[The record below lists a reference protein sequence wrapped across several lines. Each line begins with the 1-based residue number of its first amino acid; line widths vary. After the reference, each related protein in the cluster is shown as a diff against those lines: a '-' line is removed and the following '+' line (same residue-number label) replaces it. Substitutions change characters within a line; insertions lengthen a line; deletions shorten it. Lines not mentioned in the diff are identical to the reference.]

1 LEFKQNG
8 ENIMGY
14 KMTAEEFVRIEQRE
28 GWYWPFKDR
37 SCWPWLQ
44 NEKDNPELV
53 TAYCTNRRTVIQAGG
68 NVGFYV
74 RPYAEMFDR
83 VITFE
88 PDRLNFQCLTMNV
101 ENENVIKIQACI
113 GNQRNAVGMITSRKN
128 IGAYHVNPTG
138 GLIPTLLID
147 DFNVQD
153 CDLLH
158 LDIEGFEL
166 FALQGAVETI
176 KRCRPVIALEWMNH
190 GEKYGAPDSAIEEL
204 LTELGYTFRGDVYHD
219 KVFMF
224 GSIGACGPSNDQI

>member
-1 LEFKQNG
+1 
-8 ENIMGY
+8 MGY
-14 KMTAEEFVRIEQRE
+14 KMTPEELVKIEQRE

-44 NEKDNPELV
+44 NEKDSPELV
-53 TAYCTNRRTVIQAGG
+53 SAYCGQRRTVIQAGG

-74 RPYAEMFDR
+74 RPYAELFER

-101 ENENVIKIQACI
+101 ENENVIKIQACL
-113 GNQRNAVGMITSRKN
+113 GNTRNTVSLTTSRKN
-128 IGAYHVNPTG
+128 IGAYHVNEKG
-138 GLIPTLLID
+138 GQIPTLLID

-190 GEKYGAPDSAIEEL
+190 GEKFGAPDSAIEEFL
-204 LTELGYTFRGDVYHD
+204 LNLGYTFRGDVYHD
-219 KVFMF
+219 KVFM
-224 GSIGACGPSNDQI
+224 ST

>member
-1 LEFKQNG
+1 
-8 ENIMGY
+8 
-14 KMTAEEFVRIEQRE
+14 MTAEEMVRIEQRE

-44 NEKDNPELV
+44 NEKDSPELV
-53 TAYCTNRRTVIQAGG
+53 TKYCTQKRTVIQAGG
-68 NVGFYV
+68 NVGFYTKA
-74 RPYAEMFDR
+74 YAGLFDR

-101 ENENVIKIQACI
+101 EEENVIKVQACI
-113 GNQRNAVGMITSRKN
+113 GNERRSVGLYTSRKN
-128 IGAYHVNPTG
+128 IGAYHVSEKA

-153 CDLLH
+153 CDLMH

-166 FALQGAVETI
+166 FALKGAEETI
-176 KRCRPVIALEWMNH
+176 RRCHPVIALEWMNH
-190 GEKYGAPDSAIEEL
+190 GEKYGAPDEAMLAYLES
-204 LTELGYTFRGDVYHD
+204 LGYTFRGDVYHD

-224 GSIGACGPSNDQI
+224 GEPNVACDPSSDQI

>member
-1 LEFKQNG
+1 
-8 ENIMGY
+8 MGVKY
-14 KMTAEEFVRIEQRE
+14 TEEQLNSIELRE
-28 GWYWPFKDR
+28 GWHWPFKDR

-44 NEKDNPELV
+44 NEKDIPELMSR
-53 TAYCTNRRTVIQAGG
+53 YCSQHRTLIQAGG

-74 RPYAEMFDR
+74 RPYANLFDR

-101 ENENVIKIQACI
+101 PNNNVIKIQACI
-113 GNQRNAVGMITSRKN
+113 GDNRNPVSITSSTKN
-128 IGAYHVNPTG
+128 IGAYHVAEKP

-166 FALQGAVETI
+166 FALRGAEETI
-176 KRCRPVIALEWMNH
+176 KRCSPVIAVEWMNH
-190 GEKYGAPDSAIEEL
+190 GEKYGAPDSEIEQYL
-204 LTELGYTFRGDVYHD
+204 GSLGYSAKEMVYHD
-219 KVFMF
+219 RVFVRT
-224 GSIGACGPSNDQI
+224 

>member
-1 LEFKQNG
+1 
-8 ENIMGY
+8 MGVKY
-14 KMTAEEFVRIEQRE
+14 TEEQLNSIEIRE
-28 GWYWPFKDR
+28 GWHWPFKDR

-44 NEKDNPELV
+44 NEKDLPELMSQH
-53 TAYCTNRRTVIQAGG
+53 CSQRRTLIQAGG

-74 RPYAEMFDR
+74 RPYAELFDR

-101 ENENVIKIQACI
+101 LDNNVIKIQACI
-113 GNQRNAVGMITSRKN
+113 GNKRDTVSITNSTKN
-128 IGAYHVNPTG
+128 IGAYHVAANP

-166 FALQGAVETI
+166 FALQGAEETI
-176 KRCRPVIALEWMNH
+176 KRCSPVIAVEWMNH
-190 GEKYGAPDSAIEEL
+190 GEKYGAPDSDIEKYL
-204 LTELGYTFRGDVYHD
+204 NSLGYSAKEMVYHD
-219 KVFMF
+219 RVFVRH
-224 GSIGACGPSNDQI
+224 